1 MYHRLGK
8 KRGRERMIGLGLG
21 WLKKDVEDIKKE
33 VKKTEYEKIREPLEQ
48 EISELRHNNYVIEK
62 NVDNLVRSVKELIK
76 DIENNNMQIP
86 IFIDKPIVARYT
98 NEDLSTF
105 ETKIVN
111 IPVNQVAVEQIKL
124 ALQQA
129 INSKE

>member
-1 MYHRLGK
+1 MFRLRSLRK
-8 KRGRERMIGLGLG
+8 EI
-21 WLKKDVEDIKKE
+21 EDLKKE
-33 VKKTEYEKIREPLEQ
+33 VKKTEYEKITEPFQKEV
-48 EISELRHNNYVIEK
+48 SELQQDNHMLEK
-62 NVDNLVRSVKELIK
+62 NINNLIISVRNLII

-105 ETKIVN
+105 KTKIVN

-129 INSKE
+129 INSLEKR